1 MEKNELTA
9 RQVSNMWKMTYR
21 FMDNV
26 KTYMDELYKEKNGNI
41 TENDYIK
48 VKDYI
53 GTGLNNIT
61 KNIIEKY
68 GKIF

>member
-1 MEKNELTA
+1 MEKNELTP
-9 RQVSNMWKMTYR
+9 RQISNMWKMTYN
-21 FMDNV
+21 FMRNV

-53 GTGLNNIT
+53 DNGLNNIT
-61 KNIIEKY
+61 KIY
-68 GKIF
+68 

>member
-26 KTYMDELYKEKNGNI
+26 KTYMDELYREKNGNI
-41 TENDYIK
+41 TENGYIK
-48 VKDYI
+48 VKNYI
-53 GTGLNNIT
+53 DTGLNNIT
-61 KNIIEKY
+61 KIY
-68 GKIF
+68 

>member
-1 MEKNELTA
+1 MEKSELTA

-26 KTYMDELYKEKNGNI
+26 KTYMDELYREKNGNI

-48 VKDYI
+48 VKKYI
-53 GTGLNNIT
+53 NTGLNNIT
-61 KNIIEKY
+61 KIY
-68 GKIF
+68 